1 MIECV
6 ISPDRCCVLTANIER
21 DLGQLLNSAVADV
34 ARRRRL
40 LFHAWRVKLDVS
52 VKFGVEILHI
62 IAIEVVLE
70 VFLRAFDL
78 V

>member
-6 ISPDRCCVLTANIER
+6 ISLDRCCLLTADIER
-21 DLGQLLNSAVADV
+21 DLCQLLNSAIADV
-34 ARRRRL
+34 TRRRRL
-40 LFHAWRVKLDVS
+40 LFHARWVKLDVS
-52 VKFGVEILHI
+52 VKLGVEILHI
-62 IAIEVVLE
+62 IAIEVILV